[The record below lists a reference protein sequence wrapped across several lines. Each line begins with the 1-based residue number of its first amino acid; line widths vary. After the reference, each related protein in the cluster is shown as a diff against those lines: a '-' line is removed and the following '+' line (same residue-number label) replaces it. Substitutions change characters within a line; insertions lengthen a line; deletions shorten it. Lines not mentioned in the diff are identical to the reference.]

1 LLEPWRVTAAV
12 AKQPNER
19 FSSVRVEAS
28 PLHLNVTPA
37 LLALQP
43 HIAAVAG
50 GGVSASRPAALST
63 SSPPLLVR
71 NRSGVPLRAAL
82 HGDRHRFP
90 SSFPS
95 SAAVHVSSSESGAS
109 SDPLRQAPTPRVST
123 TSEWSVNE
131 SGFSASGLPAA
142 EAPPRAPLVEA
153 EWQTLPPEP
162 LAGGA
167 PAAGGAGGGGGDGLD
182 SAAGGA
188 WGLRGA
194 ADGARLLL
202 VSLPGSRAI
211 AQLSLR
217 ADGSQGL
224 RPVTSQ

>member
-1 LLEPWRVTAAV
+1 MTAAV

-90 SSFPS
+90 SS
-95 SAAVHVSSSESGAS
+95 AALHASSSESGAS
-109 SDPLRQAPTPRVST
+109 SDPLRQVPTPRVST

-224 RPVTSQ
+224 RPTMSQ